1 MNVSNST
8 SGRKQTPCPYRD
20 QVHLLSGGGTG
31 TDLNRW
37 IGASIVGGG
46 LSTYHLLGGLSPR
59 LEVIRLPRPLNL
71 TARAQLKV
79 GASIGAGTLVLND
92 DIWIGGKVV
101 VEVLI
106 IAVEL
111 SIVGDLGGLE
121 VRGGGLGGTVAF
133 DRGTDI
139 DNRGGVADI
148 LNGGD

>member
-1 MNVSNST
+1 M
-8 SGRKQTPCPYRD
+8 
-20 QVHLLSGGGTG
+20 
-31 TDLNRW
+31 
-37 IGASIVGGG
+37 
-46 LSTYHLLGGLSPR
+46 
-59 LEVIRLPRPLNL
+59 
-71 TARAQLKV
+71 

-111 SIVGDLGGLE
+111 SIVGDLGALE
-121 VRGGGLGGTVAF
+121 VRGGGFGGTVAF

-139 DNRGGVADI
+139 DNRGGIADI